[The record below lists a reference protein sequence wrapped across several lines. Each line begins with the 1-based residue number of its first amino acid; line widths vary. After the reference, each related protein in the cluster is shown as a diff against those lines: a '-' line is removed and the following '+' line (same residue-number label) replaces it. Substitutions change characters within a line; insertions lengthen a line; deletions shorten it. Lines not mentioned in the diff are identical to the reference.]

1 MFKRL
6 RTTWMAGSGALLLV
20 LALSGVVAGASFLA
34 ATGPAQETADPEVV
48 DTTATW
54 EDTNGNGT
62 DDDCEE
68 AVVAD
73 PDAEALAETAVDT
86 DGDGVISVTEAAHS
100 DRVGG
105 KNCNHGGF
113 VSFVAHGDEAC
124 DEAETT
130 DPEADADPDAIEAG
144 VTGPVVT
151 EPEPEADAPEACVEP
166 TDEDAEE
173 TADEADQ
180 AECEEVAAPEPDE
193 TLTNHGAWI
202 SLVAQSDAIGGKNCN
217 HGGAVSDANKA
228 AKEARDAAK
237 AAQAAERDAA
247 KAERKADRDA
257 AKAERDAAKAERNA
271 ARTEKA
277 AKPAKT
283 NSKGH

>member
-54 EDTNGNGT
+54 QDANGNGI

-68 AVVAD
+68 AAVVAD
-73 PDAEALAETAVDT
+73 LDAEALADAAVDT

-105 KNCNHGGF
+105 TNCNHGGY
-113 VSFVAHGDEAC
+113 VSFVANGEA
-124 DEAETT
+124 
-130 DPEADADPDAIEAG
+130 
-144 VTGPVVT
+144 
-151 EPEPEADAPEACVEP
+151 
-166 TDEDAEE
+166 E
-173 TADEADQ
+173 TADEDA
-180 AECEEVAAPEPDE
+180 AEPAAELDDAGCEEVAAPEADATVTTP
-193 TLTNHGAWI
+193 NAHGTWI
-202 SLVAQSDAIGGKNCN
+202 SQVAQSDAVGGKNCN
-217 HGGAVSDANKA
+217 HGGAVSEANKA
-228 AKEARDAAK
+228 AREAREVAKDAKAAERASTKAERAAARAAARAERSAAK
-237 AAQAAERDAA
+237 ADKPSQAERSAKSAAARAERSAA
-247 KAERKADRDA
+247 KADKPINA
-257 AKAERDAAKAERNA
+257 AK
-271 ARTEKA
+271 

-283 NSKGH
+283 KSAGN